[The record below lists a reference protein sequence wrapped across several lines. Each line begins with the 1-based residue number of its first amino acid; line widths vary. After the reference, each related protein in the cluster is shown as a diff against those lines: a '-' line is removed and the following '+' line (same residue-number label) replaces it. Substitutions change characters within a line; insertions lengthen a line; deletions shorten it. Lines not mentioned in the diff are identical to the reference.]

1 MINNNYHYLEL
12 CVIIHAWLLLVE
24 VFFKG
29 VHLECEK
36 KTYSYNSF
44 YRLFVSKIF
53 TPFFQLIPSHIK
65 LNACSFTDEIYPDF
79 SKDNPK

>member
-1 MINNNYHYLEL
+1 MYMNRSPITAQNMNG
-12 CVIIHAWLLLVE
+12 WLLLVE

-36 KTYSYNSF
+36 NPLYYSF

-65 LNACSFTDEIYPDF
+65 LNTCSFTDENLSRF
-79 SKDNPK
+79 F

>member
-1 MINNNYHYLEL
+1 MYMNRSPITAQNMNG
-12 CVIIHAWLLLVE
+12 WLLLVE

-36 KTYSYNSF
+36 TPIYNSF

-53 TPFFQLIPSHIK
+53 IPFFQLIPSHIK
-65 LNACSFTDEIYPDF
+65 LNACSFTDENLSRF
-79 SKDNPK
+79 F

>member
-1 MINNNYHYLEL
+1 MN
-12 CVIIHAWLLLVE
+12 LVE

-29 VHLECEK
+29 Q

-53 TPFFQLIPSHIK
+53 TPFFTINPIPHKIK
-65 LNACSFTDEIYPDF
+65 CLFFY
-79 SKDNPK
+79 

>member
-1 MINNNYHYLEL
+1 MNQSPITAQNMNVYDNYHYLEL

-29 VHLECEK
+29 VHLEYEK
-36 KTYSYNSF
+36 NPYNSF

-53 TPFFQLIPSHIK
+53 TPFIPINPIPHKIK
-65 LNACSFTDEIYPDF
+65 RLFFY
-79 SKDNPK
+79 